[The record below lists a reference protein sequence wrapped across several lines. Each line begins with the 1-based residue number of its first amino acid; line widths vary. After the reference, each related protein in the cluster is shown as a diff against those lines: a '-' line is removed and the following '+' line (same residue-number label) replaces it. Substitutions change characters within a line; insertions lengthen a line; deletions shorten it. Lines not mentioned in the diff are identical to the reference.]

1 MKEFFAYVRRTRK
14 QIIADCGDALAFCRE
29 LLMEDSPDS
38 LPSDI
43 ATLLLDAEPDERDY
57 AIAGAYSL
65 LIGETRRRELPAYFT
80 PPVLSRAVLDAS
92 APPFWTVPMMRSV
105 LDPACGGGSFL
116 TP

>member
-14 QIIADCGDALAFCRE
+14 QIIADCGDALTFCR

-57 AIAGAYSL
+57 AIASAYSL
-65 LIGETRRRELPAYFT
+65 LIGETRRSACPFSCST
-80 PPVLSRAVLDAS
+80 GCKRARS
-92 APPFWTVPMMRSV
+92 GPFR
-105 LDPACGGGSFL
+105 
-116 TP
+116 